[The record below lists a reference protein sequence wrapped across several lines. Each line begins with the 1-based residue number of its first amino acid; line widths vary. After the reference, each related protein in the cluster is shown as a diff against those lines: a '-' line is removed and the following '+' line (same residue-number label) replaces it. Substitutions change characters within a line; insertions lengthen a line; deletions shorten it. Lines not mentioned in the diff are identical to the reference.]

1 MRSPLPLLTVCVA
14 LASTSALALDPS
26 RASAY
31 RRANG
36 VSYALALPEGG
47 YVMSGTGGA
56 SHSFDA
62 LRRQHGDRFLWFEH
76 KGEPYVVTDAVLLAK
91 LDPAAAKVLEL
102 GQKQGALGAKQ
113 GQLGGEQGKLGAR
126 QGELGGKIAE
136 ASLRGEDEAARR
148 IEREIEQLAQQQEA
162 LGKEQERLGAQQE
175 KLGQEQERASE
186 ELEKR
191 VVEVAAEALRSG
203 KAKKL

>member
-1 MRSPLPLLTVCVA
+1 MRPHLPLLTVCVA
-14 LASTSALALDPS
+14 LVSASALALDPS
-26 RASAY
+26 REGAY

-76 KGEPYVVTDAVLLAK
+76 KGEPYVVTEAALLAK
-91 LDPAAAKVLEL
+91 LDPAAAKVLEV
-102 GQKQGALGAKQ
+102 GNKQGALGEKQ
-113 GQLGGEQGKLGAR
+113 GRLGAEQGKLGAE
-126 QGELGGKIAE
+126 QGRLGGRIAE

-148 IEREIEQLAQQQEA
+148 IERELEQLARQQEA
-162 LGKEQERLGAQQE
+162 LGEEQQRLGAQQE
-175 KLGQEQERASE
+175 RLGQEQERASE
-186 ELEKR
+186 ELERR